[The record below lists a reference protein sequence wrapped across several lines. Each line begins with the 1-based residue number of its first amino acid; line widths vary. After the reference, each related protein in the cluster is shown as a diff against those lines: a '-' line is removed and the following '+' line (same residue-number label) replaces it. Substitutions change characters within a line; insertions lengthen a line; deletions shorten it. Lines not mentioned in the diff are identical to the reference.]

1 MDTGPFLE
9 FSSNLLRLFV
19 STVLSCAILQAKLS
33 TTMLDSI
40 LLINL
45 GKVKVLVKDSDSKER
60 RSSVPEETLNE
71 QMGTEGINSPPVLPE
86 SISSNFE
93 SSHKPPLATNDGL
106 TEALKEAFS
115 LDGNPPTIEDFE
127 TSIKNL
133 AEKKQAFGL
142 SNKSFLS
149 ATKSMISAYLRAN
162 GEFNSETKLTSIL
175 FSHIL
180 PRISVWG
187 SSTPNWI
194 KTIAQISV
202 ESFLEEERP
211 MNELSELTSSFAS
224 NAIKLVNSG
233 KLATEPLN
241 PDSELIDIQDVMW
254 SSEIIPL
261 STKLESGKT
270 FQDFKTRII
279 QQLSVGITQGYMG
292 VNDYL
297 KGGLNN
303 ETLEAFTQ
311 SSTNPTPLNKG
322 MITPNIIASFINGL
336 MDASTEIGTAATQ
349 EDLDAGLAVELGE
362 IISSK
367 RELFLYE
374 AIKASANG
382 FLISTTVATTSN
394 LKYLDQDLHLEAAEK
409 VSKQISQS
417 VMLHNT
423 TNNDD
428 EVIYSVSN
436 DWIKPDR
443 IAGSAASGAAMGSQ
457 LATVLPKSMDYTD
470 SWEIFTNIRREIS
483 KAVSKG
489 SSYGALN
496 ASAWLSTQGDLT
508 NVGKS
513 VLGPNDIEAVANGSA
528 MGSMVGNTGLA
539 IYYPTDQLVPII
551 NFTAQGSGYGSL
563 SAENLALV
571 SSDTTESIEVSI
583 ARKTAL
589 GSSLGASF
597 EPTVLLELDPARNSR
612 QKDFIDHL
620 TAASFGATFGSILGI
635 QNNQELNN
643 GNQANIGAG
652 SSENKIIEVS
662 QSSKQ
667 GSIEG
672 ALAGVKLA
680 LKLDEVN
687 NETLNSKSQLLKAIH
702 QANLKAR
709 SNSNDNVPVG
719 SLRTNSKDMSLL
731 MKKFGINPRYTNPAK
746 MYKRPV
752 VVQVDDSP
760 IDEDSKEAISNAS
773 PL

>member
-1 MDTGPFLE
+1 
-9 FSSNLLRLFV
+9 
-19 STVLSCAILQAKLS
+19 
-33 TTMLDSI
+33 
-40 LLINL
+40 
-45 GKVKVLVKDSDSKER
+45 
-60 RSSVPEETLNE
+60 
-71 QMGTEGINSPPVLPE
+71 
-86 SISSNFE
+86 
-93 SSHKPPLATNDGL
+93 
-106 TEALKEAFS
+106 
-115 LDGNPPTIEDFE
+115 
-127 TSIKNL
+127 
-133 AEKKQAFGL
+133 
-142 SNKSFLS
+142 
-149 ATKSMISAYLRAN
+149 
-162 GEFNSETKLTSIL
+162 
-175 FSHIL
+175 
-180 PRISVWG
+180 
-187 SSTPNWI
+187 
-194 KTIAQISV
+194 
-202 ESFLEEERP
+202 
-211 MNELSELTSSFAS
+211 
-224 NAIKLVNSG
+224 
-233 KLATEPLN
+233 
-241 PDSELIDIQDVMW
+241 
-254 SSEIIPL
+254 
-261 STKLESGKT
+261 
-270 FQDFKTRII
+270 
-279 QQLSVGITQGYMG
+279 
-292 VNDYL
+292 
-297 KGGLNN
+297 
-303 ETLEAFTQ
+303 
-311 SSTNPTPLNKG
+311 

-336 MDASTEIGTAATQ
+336 MDASTEIGTVATQ

-409 VSKQISQS
+409 VSNQISQS

-443 IAGSAASGAAMGSQ
+443 IAESAASGAAMGSQ

-496 ASAWLSTQGDLT
+496 ASAWLSTQDDLT

-513 VLGPNDIEAVANGSA
+513 VLDPNDIEAVANGSA
-528 MGSMVGNTGLA
+528 LGSMVGNTGLA

-597 EPTVLLELDPARNSR
+597 EPTALLKLDPARNSR

-620 TAASFGATFGSILGI
+620 TAASFGATFGSISGI
-635 QNNQELNN
+635 QNNPELNN
-643 GNQANIGAG
+643 DNQANISVG

-709 SNSNDNVPVG
+709 SNSNNNVPVG

-752 VVQVDDSP
+752 VVQVDDPP

>member
-1 MDTGPFLE
+1 
-9 FSSNLLRLFV
+9 
-19 STVLSCAILQAKLS
+19 
-33 TTMLDSI
+33 
-40 LLINL
+40 
-45 GKVKVLVKDSDSKER
+45 
-60 RSSVPEETLNE
+60 
-71 QMGTEGINSPPVLPE
+71 
-86 SISSNFE
+86 
-93 SSHKPPLATNDGL
+93 
-106 TEALKEAFS
+106 
-115 LDGNPPTIEDFE
+115 
-127 TSIKNL
+127 
-133 AEKKQAFGL
+133 
-142 SNKSFLS
+142 
-149 ATKSMISAYLRAN
+149 
-162 GEFNSETKLTSIL
+162 
-175 FSHIL
+175 
-180 PRISVWG
+180 
-187 SSTPNWI
+187 
-194 KTIAQISV
+194 
-202 ESFLEEERP
+202 
-211 MNELSELTSSFAS
+211 
-224 NAIKLVNSG
+224 
-233 KLATEPLN
+233 
-241 PDSELIDIQDVMW
+241 
-254 SSEIIPL
+254 
-261 STKLESGKT
+261 
-270 FQDFKTRII
+270 
-279 QQLSVGITQGYMG
+279 MG

-303 ETLEAFTQ
+303 ETLEVFTQ
-311 SSTNPTPLNKG
+311 SSTNPSPLNKG
-322 MITPNIIASFINGL
+322 IITPNIIASFINGL
-336 MDASTEIGTAATQ
+336 MDASTEIGTVATQ
-349 EDLDAGLAVELGE
+349 EDLDAGLASELGE

-443 IAGSAASGAAMGSQ
+443 IAESAASGAAMGSQ

-496 ASAWLSTQGDLT
+496 ASAWLSTQDDLT
-508 NVGKS
+508 NVGES
-513 VLGPNDIEAVANGSA
+513 VLEPNDIEAVANGSA

-589 GSSLGASF
+589 GSSIGASF

-620 TAASFGATFGSILGI
+620 TAASFGATFGSIEGI
-635 QNNQELNN
+635 PNNPELNN
-643 GNQANIGAG
+643 DNQANIGVE
-652 SSENKIIEVS
+652 SSDNKIIEVS

-709 SNSNDNVPVG
+709 SNSNNNVPVG

-752 VVQVDDSP
+752 VVQVDEAP
-760 IDEDSKEAISNAS
+760 IDEDSKDAINNAS

>member
-1 MDTGPFLE
+1 MDIGPFLG
-9 FSSNLLRLFV
+9 FSSNLLRLFF
-19 STVLSCAILQAKLS
+19 STVFLCTILQAKLS

-45 GKVKVLVKDSDSKER
+45 GGVNELVKDSNTKER
-60 RSSVPEETLNE
+60 RSLVPKETLE
-71 QMGTEGINSPPVLPE
+71 QQIGPDGTNAPPVLPE
-86 SISSNFE
+86 SITSHFE
-93 SSHKPPLATNDGL
+93 SSHGPPLVTNDGL
-106 TEALKEAFS
+106 TEALSEAFS

-133 AEKKQAFGL
+133 AETKQDYGL

-149 ATKSMISAYLRAN
+149 STKSMISAYLRAGGDDDIQTN
-162 GEFNSETKLTSIL
+162 LSAIL
-175 FSHIL
+175 FSSIL
-180 PRISVWG
+180 PRIPKWG
-187 SSTPNWI
+187 GSTTSWI
-194 KTIAQISV
+194 KMIAQTSI

-211 MNELSELTSSFAS
+211 INELAEVSSSFAS
-224 NAIKLVNSG
+224 NSVKLVNSG
-233 KLATEPLN
+233 KLSTDPLN
-241 PDSELIDIQDVMW
+241 PNSDLIEIQDVMW

-261 STKLESGKT
+261 SDKLESGKT
-270 FQDFKTRII
+270 FQDHKTRII
-279 QQLSVGITQGYMG
+279 QQLSVGITQGYMS

-297 KGGLNN
+297 KGGLDK
-303 ETLEAFTQ
+303 ETMEAFTQ
-311 SSTNPTPLNKG
+311 SSINPNPINEG
-322 MITPNIIASFINGL
+322 SINSNIISSFINGL
-336 MDASTEIGTAATQ
+336 MDASSEIGTVATQ
-349 EDLDAGLAVELGE
+349 EDLDAGLAISLGE
-362 IISSK
+362 IIPDN

-374 AIKASANG
+374 VIKASANG

-394 LKYLDQDLHLEAAEK
+394 VKYLDQDLHLEAAEK

-417 VMLHNT
+417 VLLHNT
-423 TNNDD
+423 KNNDGK
-428 EVIYSVSN
+428 VIYSVTN
-436 DWIKPDR
+436 DWIKSDR
-443 IAGSAASGAAMGSQ
+443 IAESAASGAAMGSQ

-470 SWEIFTNIRREIS
+470 SWEVFTNIRREIS

-496 ASAWLSTQGDLT
+496 TSAWLSTQADLT
-508 NVGKS
+508 NVGES
-513 VLGPNDIEAVANGSA
+513 ILGPNDLEAVASGSA

-551 NFTAQGSGYGSL
+551 NFTAQGSGFGSL

-571 SSDTTESIEVSI
+571 SSETTESIEVSI
-583 ARKTAL
+583 ARQTAL

-620 TAASFGATFGSILGI
+620 TAASFGVTFGSILGVQ
-635 QNNQELNN
+635 QNSELNN
-643 GNQANIGAG
+643 KNQVIIDGK
-652 SSENKIIEVS
+652 SPINKIIEIR

-687 NETLNSKSQLLKAIH
+687 NETLKSKSELLKAIN
-702 QANLKAR
+702 QANLKAG
-709 SNSNDNVPVG
+709 SNSNNNTPVN

-752 VVQVDDSP
+752 VVQVDAP
-760 IDEDSKEAISNAS
+760 LIDDDSKEAINNAS